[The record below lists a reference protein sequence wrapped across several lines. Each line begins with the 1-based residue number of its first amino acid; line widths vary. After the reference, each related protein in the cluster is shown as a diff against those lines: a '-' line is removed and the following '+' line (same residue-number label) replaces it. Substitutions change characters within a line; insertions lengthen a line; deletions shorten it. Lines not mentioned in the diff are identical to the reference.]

1 MHQPSRHTITQIN
14 RTDWNQFL
22 MQPLSLRLNTA
33 VAAIPGTKPAVRLIR
48 LDEIN
53 EEGHQAYRQA
63 LANVYATL
71 DPAEPVR
78 LLYLLDGGPTGVN
91 LYFGVVADS
100 ANVDLHE
107 AMKNLRGALEG
118 QLPGINFGQ
127 EIKAGERNDLLN
139 RFCNAARQGVLLG
152 TPTGQEQEQ
161 QGGDAQNFQDIDRL
175 VRALQSGSE
184 GSDTWQ
190 LAIISQ
196 PLTHQQ
202 IHQQL
207 DAAYTLSSQ
216 LTQHISTNVQFG
228 DNISRQTGTSTGSSE
243 ARGSNSSTSSTTGN
257 NRSVT
262 KGSNTSDTTGDNTSN
277 TRGKN
282 QGGSEGR
289 SSSSSSSG
297 TSQDKNWGTSE
308 SRTTGTSTSHTTG
321 NSDSKTVGTSTSDS
335 RTEGTS
341 LTHSTNEGHS
351 QSDTSGQS
359 LNVSKEITNKR
370 VQHLVDYLDKQLI
383 ARLQKGLT
391 KGLFHSAVYLAA
403 DNQSL
408 YQRLKHTVRA
418 TFQGGETTLAPLQ
431 VHDLPPTQAS
441 RPDQLLRLPVLID
454 GPSSDELLF
463 RSLHTGWHH
472 SLGSLMTADELAIV
486 ASLPQHELQG
496 IRRRRSVEFIVDLP
510 EVDENPLNLG
520 AVIDRGRRYPNN
532 RVNLAKG
539 DLNKHVF
546 VTGVTGAG
554 KTNTCLNLLLESGL
568 PFLVIEPAKTEY
580 RELATR
586 LDGINYYRPNGDEHQ
601 SLRINPFALV
611 RKEQRIKSHAGFLK
625 NVFAA
630 IFPMEASMPAMV
642 EAAILAA
649 YEEKGWDVDDNDFL
663 PGGDPFD
670 ATSRAWPTM
679 TDMIGQLDRLIPTY
693 KMGKE
698 FEEKYRGSLVSRL
711 RSLTDGTLGQVLDV
725 PQSLSFDRLLERYAV
740 IELEELQS
748 GEEKALLMALLLGGI
763 NEAIRARFAKDKDF
777 RHLTLIEEAHRL
789 LSRPEAGDKAGTL
802 AVEAFAD
809 MLAEVRKYGEGLII
823 ADQIPAK
830 LIPDVIKNTHTK
842 IVHRLFAEDDRR
854 AMGEAMMM
862 DDEQRDFLP
871 NLKVGEAIVFC
882 GGWHGPAHAAIR
894 NDLAQ
899 TDNNDQPALDLAT
912 CGAHQLWRER
922 ARYYP
927 QFCRLGWLSEESDDP
942 QIFARLVRE
951 TRQAQKQLLRLIAQD
966 AKPAH
971 AAAAFD
977 RIKLWHSQW
986 QPLAQEQQKPLAEV
1000 WMALLL
1006 DANPRPHMD
1015 RKDVK
1020 PLAPGRFLTDISCM
1034 LMLLLEQSSN
1044 LQEWNQQ
1051 KTANTYADL
1060 RDHFEHLSDFKSF

>member
-1 MHQPSRHTITQIN
+1 
-14 RTDWNQFL
+14 
-22 MQPLSLRLNTA
+22 MQPMSLCLNAA
-33 VAAIPGTKPAVRLIR
+33 VATTPESKPIVRLIH

-63 LANVYATL
+63 LTNVYATL
-71 DPAEPVR
+71 DPTQPVR
-78 LLYLLDGGPTGVN
+78 LLYLLDGGSTGVN

-100 ANVDLHE
+100 ASTDLLHE

-118 QLPGINFGQ
+118 QLPGINFGD
-127 EIKAGERNDLLN
+127 EIKADERDELLD
-139 RFCNAARQGVLLG
+139 RFCDTARQGVLLG

-161 QGGDAQNFQDIDRL
+161 QGGDSQNFQDIDRL
-175 VRALQSGSE
+175 VRALQSGCE
-184 GSDTWQ
+184 GADTWQ

-202 IHQQL
+202 IYQQL
-207 DAAYTLSSQ
+207 DVAYNLSSQ

-228 DNISRQTGTSTGSSE
+228 DNSSRQFGTSTGSSE
-243 ARGSNSSTSSTTGN
+243 ARGSNDSISKTTGDN
-257 NRSVT
+257 LSIT
-262 KGSNTSDTTGDNTSN
+262 KGSNTSDTYGDNTSK

-282 QGGSEGR
+282 QGGSQGKNSGY
-289 SSSSSSSG
+289 SSGSSSSG
-297 TSQDKNWGTSE
+297 SSQDKNWGTSE
-308 SRTTGTSTSHTTG
+308 SLTTGTSTSRTKG
-321 NSDSKTVGTSTSDS
+321 DSDSKTVGTSTSES
-335 RTEGTS
+335 STEGSS
-341 LTHSTNEGHS
+341 LTYTTNEGHS
-351 QSDTSGQS
+351 QSNTTGHS
-359 LNVSKEITNKR
+359 LNISKEITDKR
-370 VQHLVDYLDKQLI
+370 VQHLVDYLDKHLI
-383 ARLQKGLT
+383 SRLQKGLT

-403 DNQSL
+403 DNNSL
-408 YQRLKHTVRA
+408 YQRLKNTVRA
-418 TFQGGETTLAPLQ
+418 TFQGSEPTLAPLE
-431 VHDLPPTQAS
+431 VYDLPPAQPS
-441 RPDQLLRLPVLID
+441 RQGQLLRLPVLTN
-454 GPSSDELLF
+454 GPSPDELLF
-463 RSLHTGWHH
+463 RNLHADPHN

-510 EVDENPLNLG
+510 EVDKKPLNLG

-586 LDGINYYRPNGDEHQ
+586 LDGIHYYRPNGDEHQ

-670 ATSRAWPTM
+670 AASRAWPTM

-725 PQSLSFDRLLERYAV
+725 PQSLSFDALLECRAV

-763 NEAIRARFAKDKDF
+763 NEAIRDRFAKDKDF

-789 LSRPEAGDKAGTL
+789 LSRPEAGDKAGAL

-862 DDEQRDFLP
+862 NDEQRDFLP

-899 TDNNDQPALDLAT
+899 TDNNDQPALDLTT
-912 CGAHQLWRER
+912 CGARQLWRER

-927 QFCRLGWLSEESDDP
+927 QFCRLGWLCAEDSDA
-942 QIFARLVRE
+942 QIFARFVRE
-951 TRQAQKQLLRLIAQD
+951 TRQAQKQLLRLITQD
-966 AKPAH
+966 AKPIH
-971 AAAAFD
+971 AEAAFT
-977 RIKLWHSQW
+977 RLKEWHTTW
-986 QPLAQEQQKPLAEV
+986 QPLAQEQATSLAKA

-1015 RKDVK
+1015 RTDVQ
-1020 PLAPGRFLTDISCM
+1020 PLVAGEFLADISHM
-1034 LMLLLEQSSN
+1034 LMNLLSQSSK
-1044 LQEWNQQ
+1044 LQEWNQY
-1051 KTANTYADL
+1051 KKVNAYADL
-1060 RDHFEHLSDFKSF
+1060 RGHFEHLSNFKSF